1 MILEI
6 LLGFFIIAF
15 LVDCYIVWNLMK
27 KTERLEDWV
36 EEYSQKLTDTKTVMD
51 LLDSEG
57 KFESD
62 DEIGTVFNGIK
73 DAIDELNE
81 LTEKEI

>member
-51 LLDSEG
+51 SLDSEG

-62 DEIGTVFNGIK
+62 DEIGTIFEGIK
-73 DAIDELNE
+73 EAVDELNK
-81 LTEKEI
+81 LTEKDI

>member
-6 LLGFFIIAF
+6 LLGITTIIS
-15 LVDCYIVWNLMK
+15 IVLGWTTYNQLQK
-27 KTERLEDWV
+27 VERLEEWV
-36 EEYSQKLTDTKTVMD
+36 EEYSQKIIDTKTTLD

-62 DEIGTVFNGIK
+62 DEIGTVFDGIK
-73 DAIDELNE
+73 DAVNDLNKI
-81 LTEKEI
+81 TEKDI

>member
-62 DEIGTVFNGIK
+62 DEIGTVFEGIK
-73 DAIDELNE
+73 EAVDELNK
-81 LTEKEI
+81 LTEKDI

>member
-1 MILEI
+1 MIVDI
-6 LLGFFIIAF
+6 LLVIFIIID
-15 LVDCYIVWNLMK
+15 VVGSYVIWNLMK

-36 EEYSQKLTDTKTVMD
+36 EEYSQKIIDTKSIMD

-62 DEIGTVFNGIK
+62 DEIGTVFEGIK
-73 DAIDELNE
+73 SAIDELNQ